1 MENFVVLIG
10 YSGHSYVVA
19 DIFYSQNQEI
29 IAYCDTIKKDVNPY
43 NLAYWGSE
51 KDIAQKITNYKV
63 FIAIGD
69 NHIRRKIFEY
79 LSKYLPHPFPS
90 PEGGAKNLAVN
101 AIHSTSYVA
110 KNVNLG
116 NNVMVGAKT
125 VINPCVTVGNGVI
138 CNTSAVIEHECKL
151 GDFCHIAPNATL
163 CGNVEIGENS
173 FVGAGAVVK
182 QGVKVGK
189 NVIIGAG
196 TVIVKNIPDNV
207 KVVGNPQR
215 FL

>member
-1 MENFVVLIG
+1 MENSVVLIG
-10 YSGHSYVVA
+10 YSGHSYVVI
-19 DIFYSQNQEI
+19 DIFQSQNQEI

-51 KDIAQKITNYKV
+51 KDIEIAQKITDYNV

-79 LSKYLPHPFPS
+79 LSNFV
-90 PEGGAKNLAVN
+90 NTFNFLAIN

-173 FVGAGAVVK
+173 FIGAGAVVK

-215 FL
+215 IL